1 MSVLVI
7 CKILGLFVNTLAAD
21 GMYSFLNGDNL
32 LQHLQIQLSQ
42 KQKKDFTNFFLQFGN
57 LDSILRIFK
66 KKMNFIAD
74 VDLSLRTPKNVVR

>member
-1 MSVLVI
+1 MI
-7 CKILGLFVNTLAAD
+7 CKILGLFANTLSD
-21 GMYSFLNGDNL
+21 DDKYSLLNRHNL

-57 LDSILRIFK
+57 LDSILKIFK